1 MKIATYFIL
10 VVAAICVMVSAVFMV
25 ITALQVVAYIAA
37 AVLIIW
43 VLSRIAIFMNKTL
56 TKKPPQ

>member
-1 MKIATYFIL
+1 MKITTYFIL

-43 VLSRIAIFMNKTL
+43 VLSQIAIFMNKTL